1 MKKLL
6 LIVASIILVFGF
18 STVASAVP
26 ITVTYTADNIIG
38 AWYQDGS
45 SPVSQTTGSNAGT
58 WQAADSAVLDLS
70 PGTDYQIVF
79 YVQQLPLNAGGPLY
93 ADNNPAGFLG
103 QIEGDIV
110 GGTLY
115 SSALWEIAKAPFG
128 PTTDFED
135 ANWGWVG
142 ATTYGTNASSD
153 PNIWAQVAGIDD
165 AAQWIW
171 AAENFA
177 NGVDEYL
184 YVRATF
190 TTASVPEPATL
201 LLLGFGLLG
210 LAGFRRKE

>member
-1 MKKLL
+1 MKKVL
-6 LIVASIILVFGF
+6 LIVASVIVVLGF
-18 STVASAVP
+18 STAACAVP
-26 ITVTYTADNIIG
+26 ITVTYTADNVIG

-45 SPVSQTTGSNAGT
+45 APAGQTLGANAGNWT
-58 WQAADSAVLDLS
+58 VADSEVLDLS

-79 YVQQLPLNAGGPLY
+79 YLQQLYLNNSLY

-115 SSALWEIAKAPFG
+115 SSSSWEIAKDPFG
-128 PTTDFED
+128 PITDFND
-135 ANWGWVG
+135 ASWGWIS
-142 ATTYGTNASSD
+142 ATAYGTNAASD
-153 PNIWAQVAGIDD
+153 PNIWSPVAGIDD

-184 YVRATF
+184 YVRAKF

-201 LLLGFGLLG
+201 LLIGFGLLG